1 VIDLKLKTLA
11 DGSHD
16 LDFTNFDLGT
26 VDGIDA
32 VRQSLAIRLQFFFGE
47 WFLDITKG
55 VKLFEFVFVKTPD
68 ADLIGTVMKATILD
82 TTDVL
87 SLLSYKQDI
96 DPKTRKLTVDFIVN
110 TTFGE
115 LETTQTIGP

>member
-1 VIDLKLKTLA
+1 MIDLALEILST
-11 DGSHD
+11 GEHD
-16 LDFTNFDLGT
+16 LVFKNFDLST
-26 VDGIDA
+26 VDEIDA

-55 VKLFEFVFVKTPD
+55 VKLFEFVFVKSPD
-68 ADLIGTVMKATILD
+68 ADLIATVMKATILD
-82 TTDVL
+82 TQDVL

-96 DPKTRKLTVDFIVN
+96 DPRTRKLTVDFIVN

-115 LETTQTIGP
+115 LDTTQTIGP